1 MLPIKVL
8 IAEKQALLRDSLNTV
23 LNLQKDICVVG
34 TAKEGIEAVN
44 KVKLISPDIILLDIC
59 IPGLNGVQCTKII
72 KSEYPNTKVII
83 LSSISDDEYII
94 NCILHGASG
103 YVLKD
108 MNINMLLE
116 AIYDAAKGKM
126 TIDQNIAAKLAQ
138 GFAKVSITVSASNKD
153 KFFSKRE
160 KEVADLLVKGLTNK
174 EISSSLF
181 ISEGTLRNYVSKIY
195 NKIGIGERTQ
205 AVLYL
210 KEKGFG

>member
-44 KVKLISPDIILLDIC
+44 KVKTISPDVILLDIC
-59 IPGLNGVQCTKII
+59 MPGLNGVQCTKII
-72 KSEYPNTKVII
+72 RSEYPNTKVII
-83 LSSISDDEYII
+83 LSSINDDEYII

-108 MNINMLLE
+108 MDTNMLVE
-116 AIYDAAKGKM
+116 TIYDAAKGKM
-126 TIDQNIAAKLAQ
+126 IIDQSIAAKLAQ
-138 GFAKVSITVSASNKD
+138 GFAKVSVMDGALNSNKL
-153 KFFSKRE
+153 FSNRE

-181 ISEGTLRNYVSKIY
+181 ITEGTLRNYVSKIY

>member
-8 IAEKQALLRDSLNTV
+8 IAEKQALLRDSLYTV

-44 KVKLISPDIILLDIC
+44 KVKSISPDIVLLDIC

-72 KSEYPNTKVII
+72 KSEYPNTKVIV

-108 MNINMLLE
+108 MDINMLLE

-138 GFAKVSITVSASNKD
+138 GFAKVSVTVGAPNND

-210 KEKGFG
+210 KENGFG

>member
-44 KVKLISPDIILLDIC
+44 KVKSISPDIILLDIC

-108 MNINMLLE
+108 MDTNMLLE

-126 TIDQNIAAKLAQ
+126 TIDPSIAAKLAQ
-138 GFAKVSITVSASNKD
+138 GFAKVSATLGDSNND
-153 KFFSKRE
+153 RFFSKRE

>member
-8 IAEKQALLRDSLNTV
+8 IAEKQALLRDSLSTV